1 MKFSRREFIETAAVT
16 SAAIAAA
23 PGALAQSERSP
34 NVPSRGKT
42 MIVCKYTGIQTI
54 DAAYDSLRR
63 GGDTLDAAIMI
74 LKGQEDDPKDD
85 SVGLGGLP
93 NEDGEVELDCSMMH
107 GPTGRAGAVGAV
119 RRIKNVSLLAKTVME
134 HTGHVLIVAEGAS
147 KVAKLHGFTEENL
160 LTERS
165 RKIWQL
171 WKESMSDQDWWGP
184 SIGDPNWKPPT
195 DLTNVPVA
203 EQRIKHLHDLAAEI
217 GIEHEWRDYA
227 VEKVMS
233 PPTGTIP
240 CITLNEKGEMSA
252 AVSTSGLAWKIPG
265 RLGDS
270 PIVGAGIYLDRDVGG
285 AGVTGNGEE
294 NIKIAGS
301 HTVVEAMRRGMEP
314 KEAAMEAL
322 KRLVALYKNDMTR
335 LRYINLVFHVLR
347 RDGAYAGV
355 ALWGQTSSGKQLQI
369 AVHDGTKRL
378 ENVSAMFEGKG
389 LSWPPIPVLP
399 KS

>member
-1 MKFSRREFIETAAVT
+1 MKFSRRKFIETAAVT
-16 SAAIAAA
+16 SAAMAAA
-23 PGALAQSERSP
+23 PGVLAQSEKSTSVQSRS
-34 NVPSRGKT
+34 KT
-42 MIVCKYTGIQTI
+42 VVVCKYTGIQTI
-54 DAAYDSLRR
+54 DAAYDSLKR

-93 NEDGEVELDCSMMH
+93 NEDGEVELDASVMH
-107 GPTGRAGAVGAV
+107 GPTRRAGAVGAV

-134 HTGHVLIVAEGAS
+134 HTGHVLIVAEGAN
-147 KVAKLHGFTEENL
+147 KVAKLHGFQEENL

-171 WKESMSDQDWWGP
+171 WKETMSDQDWWGP
-184 SIGDPNWKPPT
+184 SLSDPNWKPPT
-195 DLTNVPVA
+195 NLTNVPVA
-203 EQRIKHLHDLAAEI
+203 EQRTKRLHEVAAEI
-217 GIEHEWRDYA
+217 GIEPEWREQAIEY
-227 VEKVMS
+227 VLN

-240 CITLNEKGEMSA
+240 CITLNRKGEMSA
-252 AVSTSGLAWKIPG
+252 AVSTSGLAWKIQG

-270 PIVGAGIYLDRDVGG
+270 PIIGAGIYLDPDVGG

-314 KEAAMEAL
+314 KEAATEAL
-322 KRLVALYKNDMTR
+322 KQLVRFYRNDMTR
-335 LRYINLVFHVLR
+335 LRFMNLVFHVLR

-355 ALWGQTSSGKQLQI
+355 ALWGLTSLGKQLQI
-369 AVHDGTKRL
+369 AVHDGNKRL

-389 LSWPPIPVLP
+389 LSWPPVPVLP
-399 KS
+399 K

>member
-1 MKFSRREFIETAAVT
+1 MRFSRREFIETAAVT
-16 SAAIAAA
+16 SAAVASA
-23 PGALAQSERSP
+23 PGALAQSEKSGAP
-34 NVPSRGKT
+34 PAKSKT
-42 MIVCKYTGIQTI
+42 VIVCKYTGIQTI
-54 DAAYDSLRR
+54 EAAYDSLRR

-74 LKGQEDDPKDD
+74 LKGQEDDPNDN
-85 SVGLGGLP
+85 SVGLAGLP
-93 NEDGEVELDCSMMH
+93 NEDGEVELDASVMH
-107 GPTGRAGAVGAV
+107 GPTCRAGAVGAV
-119 RRIKNVSLLAKTVME
+119 KRIKNVSLLAKTVME
-134 HTGHVLIVAEGAS
+134 HTGHVLIVGEGAS
-147 KVAKLHGFTEENL
+147 KVAKLHGFPEENL

-171 WKESMSDQDWWGP
+171 WKETMSDQDWWGP
-184 SIGDPNWKPPT
+184 GIADPNWKPPK
-195 DLTNVPVA
+195 DLTNVAVA
-203 EQRIKHLHDLAAEI
+203 EQRIKHLHEVAAEI
-217 GIEHEWRDYA
+217 GIEPEWRDYA

-240 CITLNEKGEMSA
+240 CITLNDKGEMSA
-252 AVSTSGLAWKIPG
+252 AVSTSGLAWKITG

-270 PIVGAGIYLDRDVGG
+270 PIIGAGIYLDPDVGG

-314 KEAAMEAL
+314 KEAATEAL
-322 KRLVALYKNDMTR
+322 KQLVRFYRNDMTR

-355 ALWGQTSSGKQLQI
+355 ALWGLTSSGKQLQI
-369 AVHDGTKRL
+369 AVHDGSKRL
-378 ENVSAMFEGKG
+378 ENVSAMYEGRG

>member
-1 MKFSRREFIETAAVT
+1 MKFSRREFIESAAVT
-16 SAAIAAA
+16 SAAIAAT
-23 PGALAQSERSP
+23 PGALAQAEKSNTP
-34 NVPSRGKT
+34 AGGKT
-42 MIVCKYTGIQTI
+42 VIVCKYTGIQTI

-74 LKGQEDDPKDD
+74 LKGQEDDPNDD
-85 SVGLGGLP
+85 SVGLAGLP
-93 NEDGEVELDCSMMH
+93 NEDGEVELDASVMH
-107 GPTGRAGAVGAV
+107 GPTRRAGAVGAV

-134 HTGHVLIVAEGAS
+134 HTGHVLIVAEGAN
-147 KVAKLHGFTEENL
+147 KVAKLHGFQEENL

-171 WKESMSDQDWWGP
+171 WKETMSDQDWWGP
-184 SIGDPNWKPPT
+184 SLSDPNWKPPT
-195 DLTNVPVA
+195 NLTNVPVA
-203 EQRIKHLHDLAAEI
+203 EQRTKRLHEVAAEI
-217 GIEHEWRDYA
+217 GIEPEWREQAIEY
-227 VEKVMS
+227 VLN

-240 CITLNEKGEMSA
+240 CITLNRKGEMSA
-252 AVSTSGLAWKIPG
+252 AVSTSGLAWKIQG

-270 PIVGAGIYLDRDVGG
+270 PIIGAGIYLDPDVGG

-314 KEAAMEAL
+314 KEAATEAL
-322 KRLVALYKNDMTR
+322 KQLVRFYRNDMTR

-355 ALWGQTSSGKQLQI
+355 ALWGQGSSGKQLQI

-399 KS
+399 KG

>member
-1 MKFSRREFIETAAVT
+1 MKFSRRKFIESAAVT
-16 SAAIAAA
+16 SAAMAAA
-23 PGALAQSERSP
+23 PGALAQPEKPPSVASRS
-34 NVPSRGKT
+34 KT
-42 MIVCKYTGIQTI
+42 VVVCKYTGIQTI
-54 DAAYDSLRR
+54 DAAYDSLKR

-74 LKGQEDDPKDD
+74 LKGQEDDPRDD

-134 HTGHVLIVAEGAS
+134 HTGHVLIVGEGAS

-184 SIGDPNWKPPT
+184 SIADPKWKPPT
-195 DLTNVPVA
+195 ELTGVPVA
-203 EQRIKHLHDLAAEI
+203 EDHKKRLHDVAAEL
-217 GIEHEWRDYA
+217 GIEPEWRDYA

-270 PIVGAGIYLDRDVGG
+270 PIVGAGIYLDRDIGG

-355 ALWGQTSSGKQLQI
+355 ALWGQGSSGKQLQI

-389 LSWPPIPVLP
+389 LSWPPVPVLP
-399 KS
+399 KG

>member
-16 SAAIAAA
+16 SAALAAA
-23 PGALAQSERSP
+23 PNSLAQS
-34 NVPSRGKT
+34 GKT
-42 MIVCKYTGIQTI
+42 PAASGKTVIVCKYTGIQTI
-54 DAAYDSLRR
+54 DAAYDSLKR

-74 LKGQEDDPKDD
+74 LKGQEDDPRDD
-85 SVGLGGLP
+85 SVGFGGLP
-93 NEDGEVELDCSMMH
+93 NEDGEVELDCSVMH
-107 GPTGRAGAVGAV
+107 GPTCRAGAVGAV

-134 HTGHVLIVAEGAS
+134 HTGHVLIVGEGAS
-147 KVAKLHGFTEENL
+147 KVAKLHGFPEENL
-160 LTERS
+160 LTDRS

-184 SIGDPNWKPPT
+184 SLSDPNWKPPA
-195 DLTNVPVA
+195 DLSKTPTA
-203 EQRIKHLHDLAAEI
+203 EQRIMRLHELAAEI
-217 GIEHEWRDYA
+217 GIESEWRDYA
-227 VEKVMS
+227 VEKVMN

-252 AVSTSGLAWKIPG
+252 AVSTSGLAWKITG

-270 PIVGAGIYLDRDVGG
+270 PIIGAGIYLDPEIGG

-301 HTVVEAMRRGMEP
+301 HTVVEAMRRGLDP

-322 KRLVALYKNDMTR
+322 KRLAAFYKNDMTR

-378 ENVSAMFEGKG
+378 ENVSAMFEGKS
-389 LSWPPIPVLP
+389 LSWPPVPVLP

>member
-1 MKFSRREFIETAAVT
+1 MKFSRREFIGSAAVT
-16 SAAIAAA
+16 SAALATA
-23 PGALAQSERSP
+23 PAALAQAEKS
-34 NVPSRGKT
+34 VPAAPAGKT
-42 MIVCKYTGIQTI
+42 MIVTKYMGIQSI
-54 DAAYDSLRR
+54 DGAYELMRR
-63 GGDTLDAAIMI
+63 GGDTLDSAIFV
-74 LKGQEDDPKDD
+74 LKGQEDDPNDN

-93 NEDGEVELDCSMMH
+93 NEDGEVELDASVMH
-107 GPTGRAGAVGAV
+107 GPTRRAGAVGAV
-119 RRIKNVSLLAKTVME
+119 RRIKNVSVLAKTVME
-134 HTGHVLIVAEGAS
+134 HTGHVLVVADGAS

-171 WKESMSDQDWWGP
+171 WKETMSDQDWWGP
-184 SIGDPNWKPPT
+184 GIADPKWKPPT

-203 EQRIKHLHDLAAEI
+203 EQRTKRLHDVAAEI
-217 GIEHEWRDYA
+217 GIEPEWRDYA
-227 VEKVMS
+227 VAQVMN

-252 AVSTSGLAWKIPG
+252 AVSTSGLAWKIQG

-270 PIVGAGIYLDRDVGG
+270 PLIGAGIYLDPDVGG

-301 HTVVEAMRRGMEP
+301 HTVVEAMRRGLDP

-322 KRLVALYKNDMTR
+322 KRLVGFYKNDMTR

-355 ALWGQTSSGKQLQI
+355 ALWGLTSTGKQLQI
-369 AVHDGTKRL
+369 AVNDGSKRL
-378 ENVSAMFEGKG
+378 ENVTAMFEGKS

>member
-1 MKFSRREFIETAAVT
+1 MKFSRRKFIESAAVT

-23 PGALAQSERSP
+23 PSALAQAEKNAPASS
-34 NVPSRGKT
+34 GKT
-42 MIVCKYTGIQTI
+42 MIVCKYTGIQSVEG
-54 DAAYDSLRR
+54 AYELMRR
-63 GGDTLDAAIMI
+63 GGDTLDAAII
-74 LKGQEDDPKDD
+74 VLKGQEDDPNDD

-93 NEDGEVELDCSMMH
+93 NEDGEVELDCSVMH

-134 HTGHVLIVAEGAS
+134 HTGHVLIVGEGAS
-147 KVAKLHGFTEENL
+147 KVAKLHGFSEENL
-160 LTERS
+160 LTDRS

-184 SIGDPNWKPPT
+184 SLSDPDWKPPT

-203 EQRIKHLHDLAAEI
+203 EKRTKHLHELAAEI
-217 GIEHEWRDYA
+217 GIEPEWRDYA
-227 VEKVMS
+227 VARVMN

-252 AVSTSGLAWKIPG
+252 AVSTSGLAWKIAG

-294 NIKIAGS
+294 DIKIAGS
-301 HTVVEAMRRGMEP
+301 HTVVEAMRRGLEP

-322 KRLVALYKNDMTR
+322 KRLVAL
-335 LRYINLVFHVLR
+335 
-347 RDGAYAGV
+347 
-355 ALWGQTSSGKQLQI
+355 
-369 AVHDGTKRL
+369 
-378 ENVSAMFEGKG
+378 
-389 LSWPPIPVLP
+389 
-399 KS
+399 

>member
-1 MKFSRREFIETAAVT
+1 
-16 SAAIAAA
+16 
-23 PGALAQSERSP
+23 
-34 NVPSRGKT
+34 
-42 MIVCKYTGIQTI
+42 MIVTKYTGLQSI
-54 DAAYDSLRR
+54 DGAYELMRR
-63 GGDTLDAAIMI
+63 GGDTLDAAIFV
-74 LKGQEDDPKDD
+74 LKGQENDPNDD

-93 NEDGEVELDCSMMH
+93 NEDGEVELDASVMH
-107 GPTGRAGAVGAV
+107 GPTRRAGAVGAV

-134 HTGHVLIVAEGAS
+134 HTGHVLVVADGAS
-147 KVAKLHGFTEENL
+147 KIAKLHGFTEENL

-171 WKESMSDQDWWGP
+171 WKETMSDQDWWGP
-184 SIGDPNWKPPT
+184 GIADPNWKPPT
-195 DLTNVPVA
+195 NLTGVPVA
-203 EQRIKHLHDLAAEI
+203 EQRTTRLQDVAAEI
-217 GIEHEWRDYA
+217 GIEPEWREYA
-227 VEKVMS
+227 VTQVMN

-252 AVSTSGLAWKIPG
+252 AVSTSGLAWKIQG

-270 PIVGAGIYLDRDVGG
+270 PLIGAGIYLDPDVGG

-301 HTVVEAMRRGMEP
+301 HTVVEAMRRGLDP

-322 KRLVALYKNDMTR
+322 KRLVSFYKNDMTR

-355 ALWGQTSSGKQLQI
+355 ALWGLTSTGKQLQI
-369 AVHDGTKRL
+369 AVNDGSKRL
-378 ENVSAMFEGKG
+378 ENVSSMFEGKG

>member
-1 MKFSRREFIETAAVT
+1 MKFSRREFLESAAVT
-16 SAAIAAA
+16 SAALATSPAAV
-23 PGALAQSERSP
+23 AQA
-34 NVPSRGKT
+34 GKPT
-42 MIVCKYTGIQTI
+42 PAASIEKPVIVCKYTGIQSI
-54 DAAYDSLRR
+54 DGAYELMRR
-63 GGDTLDAAIMI
+63 GGDTLDSAILV
-74 LKGQEDDPKDD
+74 LKGQEDDPNDD

-93 NEDGEVELDCSMMH
+93 NEDGEVELDASVMH
-107 GPTGRAGAVGAV
+107 GPTRRAGAVGAV

-134 HTGHVLIVAEGAS
+134 HTGHVLVVSEGAS
-147 KVAKLHGFTEENL
+147 KIAKLHGFTEENL

-171 WKESMSDQDWWGP
+171 WKETMSDQDWWGP
-184 SIGDPNWKPPT
+184 GIADPKWKPPT
-195 DLTNVPVA
+195 DLTGVPVA
-203 EQRIKHLHDLAAEI
+203 EQRTKHLHEVAAEI
-217 GIEHEWRDYA
+217 GIEPGWRDYA
-227 VEKVMS
+227 VAQVMT

-240 CITLNEKGEMSA
+240 CITLNEKGDMSA
-252 AVSTSGLAWKIPG
+252 AVSTSGLAWKIMG

-270 PIVGAGIYLDRDVGG
+270 PIIGAGIYLDPDVGG

-301 HTVVEAMRRGMEP
+301 HTVVEAMRRGLDP

-322 KRLVALYKNDMTR
+322 KQLVRFYRNDMTR

-355 ALWGQTSSGKQLQI
+355 ALWSLTSSGKQFQI
-369 AVHDGTKRL
+369 AVHDGSKRL
-378 ENVSAMFEGKG
+378 ENVTAMFEGRG